1 MSKNKIVKGDSM
13 SQSKQKESTQKVS
26 YKKLTTALDMAELG
40 ATASECHGVICGLIC
55 GGVNVEDNSWSGA
68 FKDLMNDGMGLPVD
82 LKNLLQSLFETS
94 VNEFVGGEY
103 QVKLLL
109 ADDEQPW
116 SQVAL
121 SLSQW
126 CESFM
131 AGFGIGDG
139 AKKKLTKEVNE
150 AMSDLSQISQIDT
163 EIEDD
168 EESQRSFEEISEY
181 VRLSAI
187 LCFSEFGKKPT
198 PETDKKNLH

>member
-1 MSKNKIVKGDSM
+1 M
-13 SQSKQKESTQKVS
+13 SQDSTSKVS
-26 YKKLTTALDMAELG
+26 SQQVTWKKLTTALEMSELG
-40 ATASECHGVICGLIC
+40 VSASECHGVICGLIC
-55 GGVNVEDNSWSGA
+55 GGVNVEDNSWFGA
-68 FKDLMNDGMGLPVD
+68 FKDLMNDGMGLPID
-82 LKNLLQSLFETS
+82 LKNLLQSIFESS

-109 ADDEQPW
+109 ADDNQPL
-116 SQVAL
+116 SQVAF
-121 SLSQW
+121 SLAQW
-126 CESFM
+126 SESFM

-150 AMSDLSQISQIDT
+150 AMSDLGQISQIDT

-187 LCFSEFGKKPT
+187 LCFSEFGKKPA
-198 PETDKKNLH
+198 PATDKKNIH